1 MKTFAAALFASAAN
15 AAIMIQLDYDFMR
28 YVSTHNK
35 FYSTSTEFEMRK
47 SNFEAS
53 DALIKEVNA
62 RNGSFHLG
70 HNKFSDLTAEEKNS
84 FKGLMILP
92 DAQESVDPEDE
103 LEGEAND
110 IPEHFDWRNRG
121 KVTPI
126 KDQGLYCGSCWAFSA
141 VEVVESMWMIAGNEK
156 TIMSPQ

>member
-92 DAQESVDPEDE
+92 DAQESVDPED
-103 LEGEAND
+103 
-110 IPEHFDWRNRG
+110 
-121 KVTPI
+121 
-126 KDQGLYCGSCWAFSA
+126 
-141 VEVVESMWMIAGNEK
+141 
-156 TIMSPQ
+156 